1 MLAQEVLQM
10 PAGNLIILRPGM
22 RPARARKIQWWD
34 EREIAN
40 RQLSP
45 PEIPD
50 LRVDI
55 AMDDGSTAIVRKV
68 PRAMSGIA
76 RSDLENG

>member
-1 MLAQEVLQM
+1 MAATSEETF
-10 PAGNLIILRPGM
+10 PAAGRMGLPIFVGLR
-22 RPARARKIQWWD
+22 AT
-34 EREIAN
+34 
-40 RQLSP
+40 
-45 PEIPD
+45 EIPD
-50 LRVDI
+50 LQVDI

>member
-1 MLAQEVLQM
+1 
-10 PAGNLIILRPGM
+10 M
-22 RPARARKIQWWD
+22 RPARACKIQWWD
-34 EREIAN
+34 EREIAD
-40 RQLSP
+40 RRLSP
-45 PEIPD
+45 PAIPD
-50 LRVDI
+50 LQVDI